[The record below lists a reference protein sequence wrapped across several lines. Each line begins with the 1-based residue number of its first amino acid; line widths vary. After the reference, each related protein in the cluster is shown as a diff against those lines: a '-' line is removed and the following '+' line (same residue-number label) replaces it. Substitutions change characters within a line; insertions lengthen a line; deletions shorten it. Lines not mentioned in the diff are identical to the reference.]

1 MTPKSM
7 LIVCIG
13 NTCRSPMAEAIAKRI
28 WPNRKI
34 ESVGTNVWREGGS
47 AADEAI
53 TVMSS
58 MGYDIRGHRTTSIEM
73 VDISS
78 FEFVVVLDK
87 EARRTLVAKYGIDES
102 KIVDLFVKD
111 PVGSSIEQYIR
122 CAKDLN
128 KRLAAVG
135 FESRT

>member
-1 MTPKSM
+1 
-7 LIVCIG
+7 
-13 NTCRSPMAEAIAKRI
+13 MAEAIAKRI

-34 ESVGTNVWREGGS
+34 ESVGK
-47 AADEAI
+47 
-53 TVMSS
+53 
-58 MGYDIRGHRTTSIEM
+58 M

-128 KRLAAVG
+128 KRLAAV
-135 FESRT
+135 